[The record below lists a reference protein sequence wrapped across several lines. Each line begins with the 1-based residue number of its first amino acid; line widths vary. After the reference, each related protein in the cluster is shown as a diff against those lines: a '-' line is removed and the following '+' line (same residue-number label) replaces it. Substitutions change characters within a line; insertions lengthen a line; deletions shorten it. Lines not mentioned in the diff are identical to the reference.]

1 MSAPGARSD
10 NSFADPAARAG
21 ARARALSYT
30 RYELLRT
37 LRNRRFFILSLGFP
51 LLLYFLIVS
60 PQQHKQ
66 DFLGTGI
73 SAPTYYMVGMIS
85 FGTMSAMLSSG
96 ARIAAERAVGWNR
109 QLRISPLST
118 RSYFRAKIVTA
129 YLMALLS
136 MACLYVAG
144 AAFFGVSIPAGE
156 WVQMT
161 LLILVGLIPL
171 AALGIALGHLL
182 TPDSIGPAMGG
193 GVALLAFLGGTW
205 FPIKGHGFL
214 PDVAQLLPSYWI
226 VRASHLAYGHGHA
239 WDAKGW
245 IVIAAWTVVLAAFAR
260 RAYRR
265 DTRRI

>member
-1 MSAPGARSD
+1 MSAPEARGGS
-10 NSFADPAARAG
+10 SIAGPAARAG
-21 ARARALSYT
+21 ARGRALAYT
-30 RYELLRT
+30 RFELLRT

-51 LLLYFLIVS
+51 LLLYVLITG
-60 PQQHKQ
+60 PQQHNRNL
-66 DFLGTGI
+66 LGTGI
-73 SAPTYYMVGMIS
+73 SAPAYYMVGLIS

-109 QLRISPLST
+109 QLRISPLTT
-118 RSYFRAKIVTA
+118 RSYFRAKILTA

-144 AAFFGVSIPAGE
+144 AALYGVSFPAAD

-171 AALGIALGHLL
+171 AALGILLGHLL

-205 FPIKGHGFL
+205 FPIKGSGFL
-214 PDVAQLLPSYWI
+214 PELAQLLPSYWI
-226 VRASHLAYGHGHA
+226 VRASHIGFGGNA
-239 WDAKGW
+239 WEAKGW
-245 IVIAAWTVVLAAFAR
+245 IVIAVWTVVLAALAR

-265 DTRRI
+265 DTQRV